1 MRNTHAT
8 QLIFELSTQ
17 GRTGVRLPD
26 CDVPEQSIQQLLP
39 DNLLQADSPTL
50 PEVTEPEVAVVIVVI
65 CYCYCCRQCRAAM
78 DCMAP
83 GHAASGL

>member
-17 GRTGVRLPD
+17 GRTGVRLLA

-39 DNLLQADSPTL
+39 DTL
-50 PEVTEPEVAVVIVVI
+50 CKQTVLHCP
-65 CYCYCCRQCRAAM
+65 R
-78 DCMAP
+78 
-83 GHAASGL
+83 